1 MKVSALELPGL
12 QLIEL
17 KMYPD
22 NRGFFTEHFNAKNFE
37 EHGLPSKFVQANHS
51 RSAPGV
57 IRGLHYQ
64 VNPAQGKLVG
74 AIRGAIFDV
83 TVDIRPGSP
92 TYGKHI
98 GIELSD
104 KNGRLLWVPAGFA
117 HGFCA
122 IGTEATDVIYHVDSF
137 YCPETEGGIH
147 WADPEL
153 AIKWPI
159 TNPVIAS
166 RDDRLPSFNE
176 YQKNPVKTF
185 RNT

>member
-1 MKVSALELPGL
+1 MKVTALELPGL
-12 QLIEL
+12 LLIEL
-17 KMYPD
+17 QVFTD
-22 NRGFFTEHFNAKNFE
+22 SRGFFTEHFNAKKFAAN
-37 EHGLPSKFVQANHS
+37 GLPSSFVQANHS
-51 RSAPGV
+51 RSSPGV
-57 IRGLHYQ
+57 LRGLHYQ

-92 TYGKHI
+92 TFGKHI

-122 IGTEATDVIYHVDSF
+122 MGTEPSDVIYHVNAPYS
-137 YCPETEGGIH
+137 PETEGGVH

-153 AIKWPI
+153 AIQWPTTTPI
-159 TNPVIAS
+159 INK
-166 RDDRLPSFNE
+166 RDDQLPRFAE
-176 YQKNPVKTF
+176 YKKTPIETF
-185 RNT
+185 RYL